1 MLKAFAMGASSR
13 ASLTLAVAACAT
25 AVGSILLACS
35 DGDIGSSPGVR
46 PSTKSPVGTSTSS
59 STGGP
64 NKPGTST
71 SSSGGIDDE
80 PDGGPDTP
88 TKQAPRMAVG
98 VSHSCAIL
106 PTGQLKCFGSNGS
119 GELGLGDTK
128 GRGDATGQMGNA
140 LPTVSLGT
148 GRTAKQVSLGYLAT
162 CAVLDNGGLKCWGSG
177 TFGKLGQGDSL
188 ARGKLP
194 TEMGDALKPIDL
206 GGAVTQVVM
215 GDFHVCGLLQGGSVK
230 CWGSNMSGELGLGD
244 TNDRGDGPG
253 EMGAAL
259 KAVQFGAGRTA
270 THIAVGNE
278 HTCVLLD
285 NGQVKCWGH
294 NDQGQL
300 GIGSLVDKGALPGDM
315 GDALAGVQFGTGRVA
330 LQLCAGSYHSCVL
343 LDNGSTKCWGANTS
357 GQLGSGDTAQ
367 RGSAA
372 GQMGDNLPA
381 VSLGT
386 GRRAKLITCGGFST
400 CALLDDDSV
409 KCWGSNASGQL
420 GLGNTTGHGDSPARI
435 GDNLAAVSL
444 GQGRKVVNLSS
455 REHHVCVALDDL
467 SIKCW
472 GKNDMGQLGLGDK
485 QARGTLPAQ
494 MGDSLKPVIL
504 E

>member
-1 MLKAFAMGASSR
+1 
-13 ASLTLAVAACAT
+13 
-25 AVGSILLACS
+25 
-35 DGDIGSSPGVR
+35 
-46 PSTKSPVGTSTSS
+46 
-59 STGGP
+59 
-64 NKPGTST
+64 
-71 SSSGGIDDE
+71 
-80 PDGGPDTP
+80 
-88 TKQAPRMAVG
+88 
-98 VSHSCAIL
+98 
-106 PTGQLKCFGSNGS
+106 
-119 GELGLGDTK
+119 
-128 GRGDATGQMGNA
+128 MGNA